1 MLLIE
6 RKREDEMVGVRRSTG
21 RKMRCKPPRD
31 GGVVG
36 ARGRERKGKRVE
48 GKKGRD
54 QARRLSYDLVFVPVH
69 KT

>member
-6 RKREDEMVGVRRSTG
+6 RKREDEMVGVRR
-21 RKMRCKPPRD
+21 RKGGKKRWKEQRE
-31 GGVVG
+31 GGVEG
-36 ARGRERKGKRVE
+36 GRGRERKGKRVE

>member
-6 RKREDEMVGVRRSTG
+6 RKREDEMVGVRR
-21 RKMRCKPPRD
+21 RK
-31 GGVVG
+31 GGKK
-36 ARGRERKGKRVE
+36 RWKGKRVE

>member
-6 RKREDEMVGVRRSTG
+6 RKREDEMVGVRR
-21 RKMRCKPPRD
+21 
-31 GGVVG
+31 
-36 ARGRERKGKRVE
+36 RKGGKKRVE

>member
-6 RKREDEMVGVRRSTG
+6 RKREDEMVGVRR
-21 RKMRCKPPRD
+21 R
-31 GGVVG
+31 
-36 ARGRERKGKRVE
+36 RERKGKRVE